1 MKTTINLAAIGALL
15 TLGIGHMN
23 AQTTTNFQTN
33 ITFNAK
39 ISLTAYSQVLS
50 LLSTNANDTNFV
62 RSVHITKLATAYFV
76 AAIGAGIGQGTN
88 IFSDKAKLL
97 LKIHEEGT
105 TNK

>member
-1 MKTTINLAAIGALL
+1 MKTMINLAAIGALL

-23 AQTTTNFQTN
+23 AQTTTTNFQTN

-62 RSVHITKLATAYFV
+62 RSVHITKLATADFV

-97 LKIHEEGT
+97 LKIQEE
-105 TNK
+105 